1 MRRLAALVGTC
12 ATVLALAGPAQ
23 ADFGISAFHGEILN
37 KDGTASTQAGGHPY
51 QVTTTIDFNSV
62 TDVNGAAT
70 PDDQVRD
77 TRVDLPVG
85 LTGNPSSA
93 AKCSETQL
101 ETRSCPADS
110 QVGIAAITIGGG
122 LYLGVPVFNMVP
134 ASGQPGQFAF
144 NVVNETVHLDASV
157 RSDGDYGI
165 TINLSK
171 IPQPLPILAT
181 TLVFWG
187 VPADPSH
194 DAQRGS
200 GMICVADIN
209 DPANCFGGGSPS
221 TLPPTP
227 FLTNP
232 TSCFDGPLEVE
243 LRADSWSHPDV
254 PVNTS
259 FTFRD
264 SASNPLTMKGC
275 DRVPFA
281 PTVTATADA
290 RGAGAPSGLTVNV
303 HVPQSNGAAGIAT
316 SALRKAVVQL
326 PPGMAVSPSS
336 ADGLGAC
343 TPEQVGLHST
353 AAPACP
359 DSSKLG
365 TVEVDTPLL
374 DEPLKGAVYLTAPT
388 DQQLLALYLTA
399 SGSGVQVKLAGTVDA
414 DPKTGQ
420 LTATFDNNPQLPFSD
435 LTVTFKTGPR
445 APLSAPRIC
454 GAYTTRAL
462 LTPWSSPD
470 GTPVA
475 SDSPMPIDRDC
486 DRAGRFEPVLN
497 AGLVDPTAGGSS
509 SFVLDVARPDG
520 QQDISSID
528 TTLPLGLLARLR
540 GVPRCPE
547 GQAAAGT
554 CGPESRIGSTTVGAG
569 AGPAP
574 IFLPLAGKTPTAV
587 YLAGPYKGAPFSL
600 SVVVPAQ
607 AGPYDLGTVVVRAG
621 IFVDPVTARASV
633 KSDPLPTILRGI
645 PLDVRD
651 VRVTIDRPAF
661 MVNPTSC
668 SPQQVAATV
677 TSAAAQAVPLTNR
690 FQVGDCSSLAFK
702 PKLSLNL
709 SGKGQ
714 TTDGKH
720 PALSAVLSQTPGQ
733 ANLKQVAVTLPL
745 SLALDQRNAGSD
757 DLCEFAAGQQ
767 TVPDCPKSSIV
778 GSITARTPVLDSPL
792 TGPVYFIKNVRTD
805 PKSGRQIRTLPTLA
819 AVLQGDG
826 VTLVLRATTAVVRQR
841 LVTTFAKIPDAPV
854 SDVTVNINGG
864 AKSILVVSGTDL
876 CKSTQIAD
884 QAADGQNGKLA
895 DAEVTIGTPCR
906 LGIVASSHTSSSVK
920 VTVGGLG
927 AGKVTLSGK
936 GLIKSSRTIKTATT
950 ATLSAP
956 LTTTTLRKL
965 SRDHDV
971 KLAVTVT
978 FTPAGAK
985 KSQRVVKHLVIHGS
999 DVP

>member
-1 MRRLAALVGTC
+1 MA
-12 ATVLALAGPAQ
+12 LALAGPAQ
-23 ADFGISAFHGEILN
+23 ADFGISSFHSEIIN
-37 KDGTASTQAGGHPY
+37 KDGSASTQAGGHPY
-51 QVTTTIDFNSV
+51 QVTTTIDFNTI
-62 TDVNGAAT
+62 TDVNGAIA

-93 AKCSETQL
+93 SKCTETQL

-110 QVGIAAITIGGG
+110 QVGVAAITISGG

-144 NVVNETVHLDASV
+144 NVVNETVHLDAMV
-157 RSDGDYGI
+157 RSDDDYGI
-165 TINLSK
+165 SINLSK
-171 IPQPLPILAT
+171 IPEPLPIVST

-200 GMICVADIN
+200 GMICIADIN
-209 DPANCFGGGSPS
+209 DPANCFGGGSTS

-232 TSCFDGPLEVE
+232 TSCSGGPFAVKLS
-243 LRADSWSHPDV
+243 ADSWTHPGV
-254 PVNTS
+254 PVKAS
-259 FTFRD
+259 FAFRD
-264 SASNPLTMKGC
+264 SSSNPLTMKGC

-281 PTVTATADA
+281 PTVTATADG
-290 RGAGAPSGLTVNV
+290 RRAGAPSGLSVNV

-316 SALRKAVVQL
+316 SAMRKAVVEL

-343 TPEQVGLHST
+343 TPEQIGLHST
-353 AAPACP
+353 APPACP

-388 DQQLLALYLTA
+388 DRQLLALYLTA
-399 SGSGVQVKLAGTVDA
+399 SGSGVQIKLAGTIDA
-414 DPKTGQ
+414 DPTTGR
-420 LTATFDNNPQLPFSD
+420 LTATFDDNPQLPFSD

-445 APLSAPRIC
+445 AALRAPKAC

-462 LTPWSSPD
+462 LTPWSSVD

-475 SDSPMPIDRDC
+475 SDSPMPIDQDC
-486 DRAGRFEPVLN
+486 DRAGKFEPALN

-509 SFVLDVARPDG
+509 TFVFDVTRPDG

-528 TTLPLGLLARLR
+528 STLPLGLLARLR

-547 GQAAAGT
+547 AQAATGT
-554 CGPESRIGSTTVGAG
+554 CGAESRIGSTTVGAG

-574 IFLPLAGKTPTAV
+574 IFLPQAGKAPTAV
-587 YLAGPYKGAPFSL
+587 YLAGPYKDAPFSL

-621 IFVDPVTARASV
+621 IYVDPVTARASV
-633 KSDPLPTILRGI
+633 RSDPLPTILRGI
-645 PLDVRD
+645 PLDVRE
-651 VRVTIDRPAF
+651 VRVTIDRPGF
-661 MVNPTSC
+661 IINPTNC
-668 SPQQVAATV
+668 SAQEVTGTI
-677 TSAAAQAVPLTNR
+677 TSAAAQAVSVANR
-690 FQVGDCSSLAFK
+690 FQVGDCSSLPLR
-702 PKLSLNL
+702 PKLSLSL

-720 PALSAVLSQTPGQ
+720 PALSAVLSQKPGQ

-757 DLCEFAAGQQ
+757 DLCEFTAGQQ
-767 TVPDCPKSSIV
+767 TIPDCPKNSIV
-778 GSITARTPVLDSPL
+778 GSMTARTPVLDDPL

-819 AVLQGDG
+819 TVLQGDG
-826 VTLVLRATTAVVRQR
+826 VTLVLRATTAVVQKH
-841 LVTTFAKIPDAPV
+841 LVTTFANLPDAPV

-864 AKSILVVSGTDL
+864 PKSILVVSGADL
-876 CKSTQIAD
+876 CKATQIAD
-884 QAADGQNGKLA
+884 QAVDGQNGKVR
-895 DAEVTIGTPCR
+895 DAEVTITTPCR
-906 LGIVASSHTSSSVK
+906 LGVAASSHTSSSLK
-920 VTVGGLG
+920 VTVGGLS
-927 AGKVTLSGK
+927 AGMVSLSGK
-936 GLIKSSRTIKTATT
+936 GLVKTSRAIKTATT

-956 LTTTTLRKL
+956 LTVTVRRALARG
-965 SRDHDV
+965 REV
-971 KLAVTVT
+971 KLAVAVT

-985 KSQRVVKHLVIHGS
+985 KAQRIVKHLVIHGA
-999 DVP
+999 VR